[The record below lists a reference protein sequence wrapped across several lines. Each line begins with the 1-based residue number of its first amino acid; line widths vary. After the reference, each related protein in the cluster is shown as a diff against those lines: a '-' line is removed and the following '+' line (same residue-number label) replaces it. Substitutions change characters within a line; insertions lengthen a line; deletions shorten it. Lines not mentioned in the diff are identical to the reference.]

1 MSRFPMRHA
10 ATRWIL
16 ALVVIGCLLP
26 APRPISADEIILVG
40 VPLVRK
46 FPADWCPLPIALE
59 FVSSGDHADIY
70 VTANNYVFDG
80 SEFFHAHQSIDNMV
94 VVRDSI
100 YALPQYILDNNDTS
114 SPFHACYTYGG
125 LPFTVPSIFEFDLI
139 NPADAPLFELFES
152 PPVGW
157 DLTQGAYYQTPGSAP
172 LNPSNGTPVFGI
184 GSLGLGQ
191 ASPTPSLADSARTS
205 IRVHGL
211 IGSKAYVLTGWWI
224 ADASAINVPDQV
236 SLTIKII
243 GPDLV
248 PLAQKTWGNLK
259 ARYR

>member
-1 MSRFPMRHA
+1 MRHA

-16 ALVVIGCLLP
+16 ALALIGCLLP
-26 APRPISADEIILVG
+26 APRPIAADEIIV
-40 VPLVRK
+40 VSPPLVRK

-59 FVSSGDHADIY
+59 FISTGDHADIY

-80 SEFFHAHQSIDNMV
+80 SEFLHAHQVIDNMV

-100 YALPQYILDNNDTS
+100 YALQQYILDNNDPS
-114 SPFHACYTYGG
+114 SPFHSCYTSGG
-125 LPFTVPSIFEFDLI
+125 TTVPSIFKFDLI
-139 NPADAPLFELFES
+139 SPADAPLFELFES

-172 LNPSNGTPVFGI
+172 LNPSGDPLVLGI

-191 ASPTPSLADSARTS
+191 ISATPSLTDTARTS
-205 IRVHGL
+205 VRVSGL
-211 IGSKAYVLTGWWI
+211 IGGKAYVLTGWWI
-224 ADASAINVPDQV
+224 ADGSAINVLDQG

>member
-1 MSRFPMRHA
+1 MPRIPMRHA
-10 ATRWIL
+10 ATRWIF
-16 ALVVIGCLLP
+16 ALGLITCLLP
-26 APRPISADEIILVG
+26 APQPIVADEIILVG
-40 VPLVRK
+40 VPLLRK
-46 FPADWCPLPIALE
+46 FPADWCPLPIAMQ
-59 FVSSGDHADIY
+59 FISSGDHADIY

-80 SEFFHAHQSIDNMV
+80 SEFFHAHQAIDNMV

-100 YALPQYILDNNDTS
+100 YALPQYLRDNTLLD
-114 SPFHACYTYGG
+114 SPFHSCYTSGG
-125 LPFTVPSIFEFDLI
+125 TTVPSIFKFDLI
-139 NPADAPLFELFES
+139 TPADAPLYELFES

-172 LNPSNGTPVFGI
+172 LNPSSDQPVAGI

-191 ASPTPSLADSARTS
+191 TSPTPSLADSARTS
-205 IRVHGL
+205 VRVNGL

-224 ADASAINVPDQV
+224 ADGSAINVTDQV